1 MKKTSTILVICLA
14 VALIFVLVACGNVKD
29 DVKDKMTTIKNDVTS
44 IMDGVSSAV
53 SDLDSSLTAEG
64 NVTKENSSTGLLD
77 GMASDKSTTEKGTT
91 EKSTS
96 STTSG
101 SFATTSDSAN
111 P

>member
-1 MKKTSTILVICLA
+1 MKKSSAILIISLA
-14 VALIFVLVACGNVKD
+14 VALIFILVACGNVKD
-29 DVKDKMTTIKNDVTS
+29 DIKDEMTTIKNDITS
-44 IMDGVSSAV
+44 IIDGVSSAA

-77 GMASDKSTTEKGTT
+77 GMTSDKSTT

-101 SFATTSDSAN
+101 SFATTSQAATN

>member
-29 DVKDKMTTIKNDVTS
+29 DVKDEMTTIKNDVTS

-77 GMASDKSTTEKGTT
+77 GITSDKNTT

-101 SFATTSDSAN
+101 SFATTTQAPTN